1 LEGIPT
7 KTWKTT
13 VRRAK
18 LIARLAEA
26 ERTTEKQIQ
35 DVAQKLKL
43 SRASVFRLLARFKN
57 SREATS

>member
-1 LEGIPT
+1 
-7 KTWKTT
+7 